1 MRQSMF
7 ILICTA
13 VLAAV
18 GYCIGFTIHG
28 PTLST
33 IVPTIAG
40 AAGGFGVGCA
50 TLDVIRRWR
59 ATKVTA

>member
-1 MRQSMF
+1 MRHLIF
-7 ILICTA
+7 VLICTA